1 MENCALSLG
10 RYFGHLRSKLDVR
23 QYALEV
29 ALTLPGEDKLKK
41 TKEIESYLLNDVE
54 LPGYFDPNQTTNDLL
69 KKVAEMSVDKNR
81 TYVFEKNVKE
91 EAKDIETKAED
102 VQKTDEN
109 PM

>member
-1 MENCALSLG
+1 MENYGLSLG
-10 RYFGHLRSKLDVR
+10 RSIGNLRSKLDVR

-29 ALTLPGEDKLKK
+29 ALTFPDENKLEKA
-41 TKEIESYLLNDVE
+41 KEVESYLLNNVE
-54 LPGYFDPNQTTNDLL
+54 LPGYFDPNQPTNDLL

-81 TYVFEKNVKE
+81 TYVFQKNGKE